1 MMRYTPN
8 RKYPITH
15 MKRNDQ
21 QVNSERII
29 DISIGTAAGVLAF
42 VFLNGMF
49 WGYMIRKFRS

>member
-1 MMRYTPN
+1 MRYTPN